1 VDSSA
6 TASGAAANN
15 TYITFTTS
23 RSNSSLSER
32 QNRGQAPLE
41 PAGHSNPATSP
52 GQSTDAIAKEMQ
64 KWQLTAKLQECTSQN
79 ERLTGKNERLK
90 MRLRDRENENQRLKE
105 NIIRSENK
113 LKEFENK
120 LKDSENKLKEFE
132 GKLKESEGK
141 LIESEGKAKESKVK
155 LEASRADNEELKKEL
170 KDCEERLRVYEYRT
184 LTDFHR
190 IWSRSGSPG
199 KLCSKILIAGHCLI

>member
-1 VDSSA
+1 MDSSA

-52 GQSTDAIAKEMQ
+52 DQSTDAIAKEMQ
-64 KWQLTAKLQECTSQN
+64 KWQLTAKLQECTGQN
-79 ERLTGKNERLK
+79 ERLTSKNERLK
-90 MRLRDRENENQRLKE
+90 MRLRDSENENQRLKE

-155 LEASRADNEELKKEL
+155 LE
-170 KDCEERLRVYEYRT
+170 DCEERLRVYEYRT

-199 KLCSKILIAGHCLI
+199 KLYSKIPIAGHCLI

>member
-6 TASGAAANN
+6 TASGAATNN
-15 TYITFTTS
+15 TYITFATS

-32 QNRGQAPLE
+32 QGRGQAPLE
-41 PAGHSNPATSP
+41 PAGHSNPAASP
-52 GQSTDAIAKEMQ
+52 DQSTDAIAKEMQ
-64 KWQLTAKLQECTSQN
+64 KWQLTAKLQECTGQN

-90 MRLRDRENENQRLKE
+90 MRLRDREIENQRLKE
-105 NIIRSENK
+105 DIIKSEVK

-120 LKDSENKLKEFE
+120 LKEFQ

-155 LEASRADNEELKKEL
+155 LEASRVDNEELRKEL
-170 KDCEERLRVYEYRT
+170 RDCEERLRVYEYRT

-199 KLCSKILIAGHCLI
+199 KLCSKIPIAGHWLI